1 MTDKYPISRGEFLQ
15 LAADCFDGDDEDFY
29 LDDDQNFFLD
39 DELDDESAFNFD
51 CGFAPGEGC
60 SMIGSE
66 DCDFDCPYRDE
77 LMKHPAYPNC
87 DLLAS
92 DYSM

>member
-1 MTDKYPISRGEFLQ
+1 MSENTSEYPVYAKLSREKALQ
-15 LAADCFDGDDEDFY
+15 LGHDDVYWEYEEDSHS
-29 LDDDQNFFLD
+29 
-39 DELDDESAFNFD
+39 EEFD
-51 CGFAPGEGC
+51 CGFIPGEGC
-60 SMIGSE
+60 SMVGSE

-77 LMKHPAYPNC
+77 LMKHPAYPNV

>member
-1 MTDKYPISRGEFLQ
+1 MTGFVCYPEFLEPDDPDYE
-15 LAADCFDGDDEDFY
+15 LINDWDDGSIEP
-29 LDDDQNFFLD
+29 
-39 DELDDESAFNFD
+39 FD
-51 CGFAPGEGC
+51 CGFIPGEGC
-60 SMIGSE
+60 SMVATE

>member
-1 MTDKYPISRGEFLQ
+1 MTNNYPVYAKLSQEKSIQ
-15 LAADCFDGDDEDFY
+15 LGWDDFDLKD
-29 LDDDQNFFLD
+29 N
-39 DELDDESAFNFD
+39 NFD
-51 CGFAPGEGC
+51 CGFIPGQGC
-60 SMIGSE
+60 NMIATE
-66 DCDFDCPYRDE
+66 ECDFDCPYREE